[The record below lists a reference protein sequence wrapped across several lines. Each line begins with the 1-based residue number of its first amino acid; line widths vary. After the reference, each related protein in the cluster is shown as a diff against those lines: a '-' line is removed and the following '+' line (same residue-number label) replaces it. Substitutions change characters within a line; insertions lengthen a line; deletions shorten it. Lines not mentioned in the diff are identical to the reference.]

1 MAFQTREHFSKLL
14 LDRNKWAVSSRGSTI
29 HVVRTAEPVG
39 LRAAASGAGSLIRTT
54 LLLNGHLNELVAGS
68 NNWTVS
74 SGGSAVH
81 VVRAAEPVGLRAAAS
96 RAGSLIRTALPEKM
110 SFLLDLMDCTLDI
123 FTFYIQGLT
132 FNVVGQIYNRNCY

>member
-1 MAFQTREHFSKLL
+1 MVFQTREYFSELL
-14 LDRNKWAVSSRGSTI
+14 LDRNK
-29 HVVRTAEPVG
+29 
-39 LRAAASGAGSLIRTT
+39 RA
-54 LLLNGHLNELVAGS
+54 
-68 NNWTVS
+68 VS

-132 FNVVGQIYNRNCY
+132 FKFFGQIYNRNCY

>member
-68 NNWTVS
+68 NKWTVS
-74 SGGSAVH
+74 SGGSAPPFNTAV
-81 VVRAAEPVGLRAAAS
+81 PVGLRATAT
-96 RAGSLIRTALPEKM
+96 RAVSLIRTTLSEKRD
-110 SFLLDLMDCTLDI
+110 FCLMI
-123 FTFYIQGLT
+123 
-132 FNVVGQIYNRNCY
+132 

>member
-1 MAFQTREHFSKLL
+1 MVFQTREYFSELL
-14 LDRNKWAVSSRGSTI
+14 LDRNKRAVSSGGSAVHVVRAAEPVRLRAAAGRAGSLIRSALLLDGHLHELVAGSNKWAVSSRGST
-29 HVVRTAEPVG
+29 
-39 LRAAASGAGSLIRTT
+39 
-54 LLLNGHLNELVAGS
+54 
-68 NNWTVS
+68 
-74 SGGSAVH
+74 VH

-132 FNVVGQIYNRNCY
+132 FKFFGQIYNRNCY